1 MEITNDVLAERL
13 KNIDDNNR
21 EAHQSLKTQIE
32 VFVVENRLLID
43 SHESRI
49 KSLEFWKVGFVAK
62 FSAYSAVALFIGSF
76 FAQIVLKYADKFI
89 K

>member
-21 EAHQSLKTQIE
+21 EAHLALKTQIE
-32 VFVVENRLLID
+32 AFVVENRLLV
-43 SHESRI
+43 ESQEKRI

-62 FSAYSAVALFIGSF
+62 FSAYSGLALFLGAALS
-76 FAQIVLKYADKFI
+76 QIAIRLIFK
-89 K
+89 